1 MDEEFD
7 GIFDGIFD
15 AFIEF
20 ERIDEEFE
28 RIDEEF
34 ERIDEEFMEEFER
47 IDEEFMEEFDSI
59 SGRGATTK
67 RITAATR
74 MLAGSMDGVLS
85 NSTHL
90 LGAHGK

>member
-1 MDEEFD
+1 MDGEFD
-7 GIFDGIFD
+7 GMGGEFDGTFD

-34 ERIDEEFMEEFER
+34 ERIDEEFMEEF
-47 IDEEFMEEFDSI
+47 DSI
-59 SGRGATTK
+59 SACGATTK

>member
-1 MDEEFD
+1 MDGTF
-7 GIFDGIFD
+7 G

-20 ERIDEEFE
+20 ERIDEEFT
-28 RIDEEF
+28 
-34 ERIDEEFMEEFER
+34 
-47 IDEEFMEEFDSI
+47 EEFDSMI
-59 SGRGATTK
+59 EEFDSLSGRGATTK

-74 MLAGSMDGVLS
+74 MFAGSMDGVLS

>member
-1 MDEEFD
+1 MGGTFD
-7 GIFDGIFD
+7 V
-15 AFIEF
+15 FIEF
-20 ERIDEEFE
+20 ERIDEEFFG
-28 RIDEEF
+28 EF
-34 ERIDEEFMEEFER
+34 ERIDEEFTEEFDSM
-47 IDEEFMEEFDSI
+47 IEEFDFEFDSI

>member
-1 MDEEFD
+1 MD
-7 GIFDGIFD
+7 GIFDV
-15 AFIEF
+15 FI
-20 ERIDEEFE
+20 
-28 RIDEEF
+28 EF

-47 IDEEFMEEFDSI
+47 IDEEFTEEFDSMIEEFDSI

>member
-1 MDEEFD
+1 MDGEFD
-7 GIFDGIFD
+7 GMGGEFDGTFD

-28 RIDEEF
+28 RID
-34 ERIDEEFMEEFER
+34 EEFER

>member
-1 MDEEFD
+1 MD
-7 GIFDGIFD
+7 GTFD
-15 AFIEF
+15 AFI
-20 ERIDEEFE
+20 
-28 RIDEEF
+28 
-34 ERIDEEFMEEFER
+34 EFER
-47 IDEEFMEEFDSI
+47 IDEEFMEEFDSMI
-59 SGRGATTK
+59 EEFDSLSACGATTK

>member
-1 MDEEFD
+1 MD
-7 GIFDGIFD
+7 GTFD

-20 ERIDEEFE
+20 ERIDEEFFG
-28 RIDEEF
+28 EF
-34 ERIDEEFMEEFER
+34 ERIDEEFTEEFDSM
-47 IDEEFMEEFDSI
+47 IEEFDFEFDSI

-74 MLAGSMDGVLS
+74 MFAGSMDGVLS

>member
-1 MDEEFD
+1 MGGEFD

-20 ERIDEEFE
+20 ERIDEEF
-28 RIDEEF
+28 
-34 ERIDEEFMEEFER
+34 MGEFER
-47 IDEEFMEEFDSI
+47 IDEEFMEEFDSMIEEFDSI
-59 SGRGATTK
+59 SACGATTK

>member
-1 MDEEFD
+1 MGGMDGEFD
-7 GIFDGIFD
+7 GRGGEFDGTFD
-15 AFIEF
+15 GMVEEVDGTFDVFI
-20 ERIDEEFE
+20 EFE

-34 ERIDEEFMEEFER
+34 ERIDEEFMEEF
-47 IDEEFMEEFDSI
+47 DSL
-59 SGRGATTK
+59 SACGATTK

>member
-1 MDEEFD
+1 MD
-7 GIFDGIFD
+7 GTFD

-20 ERIDEEFE
+20 ERIDEEFT
-28 RIDEEF
+28 EEF
-34 ERIDEEFMEEFER
+34 DSMIEEFDF
-47 IDEEFMEEFDSI
+47 EFDSI